1 MSYEDF
7 VIQIGPDTGG
17 GYAVSVVK
25 SPAGEG
31 AGSMKI
37 PFDGVEIGQ
46 VLANLGGVV
55 RGSQGAD
62 DGTADGSRHL
72 RLASSGVLH
81 HTPREVGA
89 ALFRALF
96 SEQVRSLFDQSLGKT
111 RGDTDGGLRIQIKL
125 NPEHP
130 DLARLYS
137 LPWELLYRPD
147 TQDFLSLSRSSP
159 IVRYLDVSRP
169 TTPYPLP
176 SPLRILVAMASPT
189 GLAPLDFQRE
199 RLNIETAWG
208 RQRSVEVIFLPH
220 ASPGAIREELLERP
234 CHVLHFMGH
243 GGFDRRSGEGV
254 LYLEGEKGAPL
265 PVSGHV
271 LAAKLKDFRSL
282 RLVFLNAC
290 ETARAAGEA
299 GVNPFAGVATAL
311 ILGGIPGVL
320 AMQFPISDQAA
331 ITFSRTFY
339 RRLAAGDPVDTAATE
354 GRQAV
359 HSENAASIEWATP
372 VLFLRTADGNLFS
385 KPSAAPRNS
394 TAGGQRRAS
403 ALEASRPSPLLGAS
417 GRPGTSLLGAAG
429 SGGRPSGSGWK
440 KALAALTV
448 VMILTMGIAL
458 LIRGG
463 LLGGSGTGGLIPAGD
478 GAEGTDQARSVDSLA
493 GAAGG
498 PATGS
503 PGFPEVT
510 IRRSEPR
517 PMTVLEV
524 NEGFRSSIEGFTGL
538 VSKVELREDRMRWYF
553 HFFNETDRD
562 VQVGFNYGEIY
573 LADEAGNAYRVL
585 EAEAAPEVKERY
597 HWTLQVGLR
606 LDRWMEFPAPQGA
619 AVRFTVGLVTH
630 DEWRSYPSFKPFQVA
645 LPR

>member
-1 MSYEDF
+1 VSYEDF
-7 VIQIGPDTGG
+7 VIQIGPDVGG

-37 PFDGVEIGQ
+37 PFDSAEIGQ
-46 VLANLGGVV
+46 VLENLSGVV
-55 RGSQGAD
+55 RGGQD
-62 DGTADGSRHL
+62 VVNGTADGSRHVSPLPTGAL
-72 RLASSGVLH
+72 R

-111 RGDTDGGLRIQIKL
+111 RGDADGGLRIQIKL

-137 LPWELLYRPD
+137 LPWELLYRPE

-176 SPLRILVAMASPT
+176 SPLRILVAMASPA
-189 GLAPLDFQRE
+189 GLEPLDFQRE

-208 RQRSVEVIFLPH
+208 RQKSVEVVFLPH

-243 GGFDRRSGEGV
+243 GGFERRSGEGV
-254 LYLEGEKGAPL
+254 LYLEGESGAPL
-265 PVSGHV
+265 SVSGHV

-299 GVNPFAGVATAL
+299 GINPFAGVATAL

-320 AMQFPISDQAA
+320 AMQFPISDEAA
-331 ITFSRTFY
+331 IAFSRTFY
-339 RRLAAGDPVDTAATE
+339 RRLAAGDPVDTATTE

-359 HSENAASIEWATP
+359 HSDNAASIEWATP
-372 VLFLRTADGNLFS
+372 VLFLRTADGNLF
-385 KPSAAPRNS
+385 
-394 TAGGQRRAS
+394 TRAS
-403 ALEASRPSPLLGAS
+403 ETGVGVGAS
-417 GRPGTSLLGAAG
+417 GGQARASGPAGNRPSLLLGNSGRSGTSLLGAG
-429 SGGRPSGSGWK
+429 SAARPRGSGWK
-440 KALAALTV
+440 KALAALMAATV
-448 VMILTMGIAL
+448 LTVAAAWL
-458 LIRGG
+458 ARSG
-463 LLGGSGTGGLIPAGD
+463 LLGGSEGQGPIPAGEGSQD
-478 GAEGTDQARSVDSLA
+478 PEHVQGADSLA
-493 GAAGG
+493 NGVGG
-498 PATGS
+498 SHTDA
-503 PGFPEVT
+503 PGFPGIT
-510 IRRSEPR
+510 IRRAEPR
-517 PMTVLEV
+517 PMMVLEV
-524 NEGFRSSIEGFTGL
+524 NEPFRSSIEGFSGM
-538 VSKVELREDRMRWYF
+538 VSKVELRDDRMRWYF
-553 HFFNETDRD
+553 HFFNQTDEDREL
-562 VQVGFNYGEIY
+562 GFKYGEVY

-585 EAEAAPEVKERY
+585 EAEAAPSAKGSY
-597 HWTLQVGLR
+597 GWTVQVGLR
-606 LDRWMEFPAPQGA
+606 LDRWMDFPAPEGSA
-619 AVRFTVGLVTH
+619 ARFTVGLVP
-630 DEWRSYPSFKPFQVA
+630 RFSFPDRPEFRPFQIV

>member
-1 MSYEDF
+1 VTEEGNVSYDDF
-7 VIQIGPDTGG
+7 VIQIGPGASG

-31 AGSMKI
+31 SGSLRI
-37 PFDGVEIGQ
+37 PFDGVEVGRM
-46 VLANLGGVV
+46 LTNLGRTV
-55 RGSQGAD
+55 RGSHAV
-62 DGTADGSRHL
+62 
-72 RLASSGVLH
+72 SSGTPEETRNLSPMAAPETPG

-96 SEQVRSLFDQSLGKT
+96 SGHVRSLFDQSLGKA
-111 RGDTDGGLRIQIKL
+111 RGEMDGGLRIQIKL

-137 LPWELLYRPD
+137 LPWELIYRPE

-189 GLAPLDFQRE
+189 DLPPLDLARE
-199 RLNIETAWG
+199 RHNIEVAWG
-208 RQRSVEVIFLPH
+208 QQKAVEVVFLRN
-220 ASPGAIREELLERP
+220 ASPGAIREEMLERP

-254 LYLEGEKGAPL
+254 LYLEGPDGTSL

-290 ETARAAGEA
+290 ETARATGES

-311 ILGGIPGVL
+311 VLGGIPGVL
-320 AMQFPISDQAA
+320 AMQFPISDLAA
-331 ITFSRTFY
+331 VAFSRTFY
-339 RRLAAGDPVDTAATE
+339 RRLAAGDPVDTATTE

-359 HSENAASIEWATP
+359 HSEDSSSFEWATP
-372 VLFLRTADGNLFS
+372 VLFLRTSDGNLFS
-385 KPSAAPRNS
+385 
-394 TAGGQRRAS
+394 
-403 ALEASRPSPLLGAS
+403 RPSPAAARPSMLLGQPTEGKS
-417 GRPGTSLLGAAG
+417 SLLG
-429 SGGRPSGSGWK
+429 
-440 KALAALTV
+440 
-448 VMILTMGIAL
+448 
-458 LIRGG
+458 
-463 LLGGSGTGGLIPAGD
+463 
-478 GAEGTDQARSVDSLA
+478 

-498 PATGS
+498 APAKRKGS
-503 PGFPEVT
+503 RRLLLLAILVSLVVTAVWVVASGPSGFAGRLGLARDGELRSGSGAPSDLGMGPVPPEEAGEASAGGFGPEIVLPP
-510 IRRSEPR
+510 PR
-517 PMTVLEV
+517 DYTTYQIDEA
-524 NEGFRSSIEGFTGL
+524 FRSSIEGFVGM

-553 HFFNETDRD
+553 HFFNQTDEDRRL
-562 VQVGFNYGEIY
+562 GLKYSEIY

-585 EAEAAPEVKERY
+585 EAEEAPDVKDHY
-597 HWTLQVGLR
+597 SWTVQVGVR
-606 LDRWMEFPAPQGA
+606 LDRWMDFPPPREGA
-619 AVRFTVGLVTH
+619 SSFTVGLIPRFSFTN
-630 DEWRSYPSFKPFQVA
+630 YPTFKPFQVSF
-645 LPR
+645 PR